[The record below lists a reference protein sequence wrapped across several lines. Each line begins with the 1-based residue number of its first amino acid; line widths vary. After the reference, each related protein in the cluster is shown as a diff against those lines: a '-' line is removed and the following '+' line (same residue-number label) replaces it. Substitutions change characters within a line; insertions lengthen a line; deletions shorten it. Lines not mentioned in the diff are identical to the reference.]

1 MSSPEPEPTAREIA
15 QRTRSRLPSSQTG
28 SERRI
33 SDALVDALA
42 PELHSLHRRIG
53 GVEQRLS
60 ERIDGVED
68 RLNGRID
75 GVEDRLN
82 GRIDGLDAKI
92 DRLGEHV
99 IDRLGDMD
107 AKLDRLL
114 SRSDEGRATSG

>member
-60 ERIDGVED
+60 ERIDGVEQ
-68 RLNGRID
+68 RLSERID

-99 IDRLGDMD
+99 IDRLGEMN
-107 AKLDRLL
+107 AKVDRLL
-114 SRSDEGRATSG
+114 SRTDNGQAPSR

>member
-33 SDALVDALA
+33 SHALVDALA

-60 ERIDGVED
+60 ERIGGVED

-99 IDRLGDMD
+99 IDSLGDMD

-114 SRSDEGRATSG
+114 SRSDDGQATSG

>member
-1 MSSPEPEPTAREIA
+1 MAAPEPDPTAREIA

-33 SDALVDALA
+33 ADALVDALA

-60 ERIDGVED
+60 ERIDGVEE
-68 RLNGRID
+68 RLNQRIN
-75 GVEDRLN
+75 GVEGRLS

-114 SRSDEGRATSG
+114 SRTNSGQAPTG

>member
-1 MSSPEPEPTAREIA
+1 MATAEPDPTAREIV

-42 PELHSLHRRIG
+42 PELYSLHRRIG
-53 GVEQRLS
+53 GVEERLS
-60 ERIDGVED
+60 EHIDGVEERLNERIDGVE
-68 RLNGRID
+68 
-75 GVEDRLN
+75 
-82 GRIDGLDAKI
+82 AKI

-114 SRSDEGRATSG
+114 SRTDNGQTPSG